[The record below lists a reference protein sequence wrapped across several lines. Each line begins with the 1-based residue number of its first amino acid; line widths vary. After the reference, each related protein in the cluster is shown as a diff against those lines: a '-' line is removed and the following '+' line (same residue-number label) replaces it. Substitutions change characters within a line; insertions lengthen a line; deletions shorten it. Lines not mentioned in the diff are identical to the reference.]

1 MDCFCF
7 IVRDNSIFSEVLV
20 EIIRTIHQAQ
30 MEWELKDSGKGK
42 DWKSGSIYMVGENV
56 GEV

>member
-30 MEWELKDSGKGK
+30 ME
-42 DWKSGSIYMVGENV
+42 
-56 GEV
+56 